1 MGSNRKGRPD
11 GFVVYGK
18 TLQSICLL
26 PEEKAGRV
34 MKAAARLFLDGQEP
48 EGLELSEQIVF
59 ALFQADIDSAL
70 ARHTEVCTRNQRIA
84 ANRKAP
90 VVTSRDVS
98 LPDAQNRNEQKQDET
113 KRKETESKEST
124 ADKPPTRTRFTP
136 PTLEEV
142 RAYCRSRNSPVDPVK
157 FYDYFTEGHW
167 KDSNGKPVK
176 SWKQKLITWENMKDW
191 KAAVR
196 NWERRDDHAGRSD
209 SGHGADAAQTG
220 SIGGIT
226 RL

>member
-34 MKAAARLFLDGQEP
+34 IKAAAHLFLDGQESV
-48 EGLELSEQIVF
+48 GLELSEQIVF

-70 ARHTEVCTRNQRIA
+70 AHHAEVCARNQRIA

-90 VVTSRDVS
+90 GVTSRDEP
-98 LPDAQNRNEQKQDET
+98 LPDAPNREET
-113 KRKETESKEST
+113 KRKEPRRKEIESKKGT
-124 ADKPPTRTRFTP
+124 ADKPPRAARFSP
-136 PTLEEV
+136 PSVEEV
-142 RAYCRSRNSPVDPVK
+142 TAYCQERRNGVDAQRFVD
-157 FYDYFTEGHW
+157 FYASKGW
-167 KDSNGKPVK
+167 KIGKDA
-176 SWKQKLITWENMKDW
+176 MKDW
-191 KAAVR
+191 RAAVR